1 MITKAL
7 LSTDKNI
14 RIAQIL
20 MYLAA
25 VSALFAG
32 IGAIA
37 NVTDAPDASVVVETW
52 RMIGFFTFAAL
63 FGMLAR
69 KPQSN
74 RSLWAVIIFN
84 KLALSIAGLVFISN
98 ANIKGASDLIIFD
111 GALTLLLISASHL
124 AGVWKK

>member
-1 MITKAL
+1 MITKTL
-7 LSTDKNI
+7 LSTSKNI

-25 VSALFAG
+25 ILALFAG
-32 IGAIA
+32 IGAVA
-37 NVTDAPDASVVVETW
+37 NVTDAADAHVVVETW

-69 KPQSN
+69 SPQSN
-74 RSLWAVIIFN
+74 RSLWAVVIFN

-98 ANIKGASDLIIFD
+98 ASIKGASDLIIFD
-111 GALTLLLISASHL
+111 GALTLLLIGASLL
-124 AGVWKK
+124 AGAWRK